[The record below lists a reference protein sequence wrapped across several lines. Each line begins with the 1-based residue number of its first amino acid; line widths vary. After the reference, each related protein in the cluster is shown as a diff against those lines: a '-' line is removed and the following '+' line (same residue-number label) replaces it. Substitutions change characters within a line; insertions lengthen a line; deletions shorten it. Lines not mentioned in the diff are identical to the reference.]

1 MEHLTDKELLEL
13 LEQPDRWQ
21 EGLLQHLEQCER
33 CRRRWQG
40 LEATWEAMGAWQGE
54 TPEID
59 LTNRILGRIDRAGT
73 VSLWQPRA
81 WMRIAA
87 SIIVGVG
94 FVALVGRL
102 GPAPVPAEQVSQA
115 MYLDTLALN
124 SSTGWTAP
132 LLGESQEP

>member
-13 LEQPDRWQ
+13 LEQSNRQ
-21 EGLLQHLEQCER
+21 EGSLLQHLERCER

-94 FVALVGRL
+94 FGALVGRL